1 MSEKNTLIVGAG
13 AIGGTLAVLMKDAG
27 YAIDVLEVYPG
38 AAQQISEKGLH
49 LTGAKGEKYAYPTVY
64 ASTGE
69 LVKSYDYVIVAVK
82 YLNLEAAVKSILPFI
97 HDKSLVVGMQN
108 GICTAE
114 LAGIVGK
121 ERAVGC
127 MIGFGATKHS
137 SVDIEMTSGGEM
149 FIGMLDGGTSAEL
162 EYLCKMYNAV
172 LKTQITPCLI
182 NKQYSKL
189 IINCCINAVA
199 AITGKTLG
207 EILDDKRA
215 QDLFLAIAREGMHIA
230 KAQGI
235 DVPKYGL
242 LLDYRL
248 LMLSNAKW
256 YNNICKLV
264 VKAVGKG
271 KYASVKPS
279 TLQSLLRGEKT
290 EIDIFNGYLAR
301 IAEEKGIDAPVNTLL
316 TKMIREIENGEREM
330 SADNLEEFRALI

>member
-13 AIGGTLAVLMKDAG
+13 AIGGTLAALMKDAG
-27 YAIDVLEVYPG
+27 YPIDILECYPG
-38 AAQQISEKGLH
+38 AAKEITEKGLH
-49 LTGAKGEKYAYPTVY
+49 LTGARGEKYAYPAVY
-64 ASTGE
+64 GSVDE
-69 LVKSYDYVIVAVK
+69 LTKTYDYVIVAVK
-82 YLNLEAAVKSILPFI
+82 YLNLAAAARSILPFL
-97 HDKSLVVGMQN
+97 HERSLVVGMQN
-108 GICTAE
+108 GICTEE
-114 LAGIVGK
+114 LAEIVGK
-121 ERAVGC
+121 DRAVGC

-137 SVDIEMTSGGEM
+137 STDIEMTSGGEM
-149 FIGMLDGGTSAEL
+149 FIGMLDGGTTPEL
-162 EYLCKMYNAV
+162 EYLKTMYCSV
-172 LKTQITPCLI
+172 LKTRITPCLI

-189 IINCCINAVA
+189 IINCCINATA

-235 DVPKYGL
+235 SVPKYGL

-248 LMLSNAKW
+248 LMLSDAKW
-256 YNNICKLV
+256 YNNVCKMV
-264 VKAVGKG
+264 VKMVGKG

-290 EIDIFNGYLAR
+290 EIDIFNGYLSRVAKENGV
-301 IAEEKGIDAPVNTLL
+301 ASPVNDLL

-330 SADNLEEFRALI
+330 SAENLEEFRALI